1 MNHTVNYRLWG
12 TMMYQGKFIDY
23 KKWTTF
29 VKNVDYRG
37 GYVYVGIGGIW
48 EISVTSPQFCY
59 EPKTSLKT

>member
-1 MNHTVNYRLWG
+1 
-12 TMMYQGKFIDY
+12 MMYQGKFIDY

-59 EPKTSLKT
+59 EPKTALKT